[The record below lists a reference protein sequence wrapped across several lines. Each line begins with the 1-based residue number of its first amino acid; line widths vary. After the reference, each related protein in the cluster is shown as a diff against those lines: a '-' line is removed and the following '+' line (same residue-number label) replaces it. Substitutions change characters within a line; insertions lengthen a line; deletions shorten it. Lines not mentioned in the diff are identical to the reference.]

1 MPAIS
6 TGKVLVSGAN
16 GFIATWVVRTLLEQ
30 GFAVRGSVRSA
41 EKCGHLRDI
50 FAAYGEKFE
59 LVVVPD
65 ITQEGAFDEAVK
77 GVDAIEH
84 MASPVHL
91 NAENPDE
98 IIVPTVKGTLSM
110 LNSAMKHGKNVKR
123 VVLMSSTAAVLQE
136 QSEPKTFSELD
147 WNELVLQQIAE
158 KGSTASGHTK
168 YRAAKV
174 LGERAAWEFFE
185 QHKDKLG
192 WDLVVLNPPYVFGP
206 TIHAVS
212 SPEALNLSTR
222 EFYKIF
228 TQPSTQATLQ
238 AGNCWVD
245 VRDLARAQ
253 VLTLLSAS
261 AGGERIIISAGPW
274 IWQDWLDATP
284 NSSKYQEGIPGTGT
298 DTVYKIRFD
307 ASKSAR
313 LLGMTTYRSK
323 GGDRAG
329 YGGRLGSAGMVN

>member
-1 MPAIS
+1 MPVIS

-30 GFAVRGSVRSA
+30 GFAVRGAVRSV
-41 EKCGHLRDI
+41 EKCGHLRDT
-50 FAAYGEKFE
+50 FAAYGDKLE

-65 ITQEGAFDEAVK
+65 ITQEGAFDEAVE

-98 IIVPTVKGTLSM
+98 IIVPTIKGTLSM
-110 LNSAMKHGKNVKR
+110 LNSAMKHGKYVKR
-123 VVLMSSTAAVLQE
+123 VVLTSSTAAVLQDD
-136 QSEPKTFSELD
+136 SEPKTFSELD
-147 WNELVLQQIAE
+147 WNEQVLQQISE
-158 KGSTASGHTK
+158 KGSVASGHTK

-174 LGERAAWEFFE
+174 RGERAAWEFAE
-185 QHKDKLG
+185 KHKDKLG

-228 TQPSTQATLQ
+228 TQPSTPATLQ

-245 VRDLARAQ
+245 VRDLASAQ
-253 VLTLLSAS
+253 VLALVTTS

-274 IWQDWLDATP
+274 VWQDWLDAAP
-284 NSSKYQEGIPGTGT
+284 DSSKYQKGISGAGK
-298 DTVYKIRFD
+298 DAVYKIQFN

-313 LLGMTTYRSK
+313 LLGMTAYRSK
-323 GGDRAG
+323 EETVRDTMADWEVRGW
-329 YGGRLGSAGMVN
+329 

>member
-1 MPAIS
+1 MYE
-6 TGKVLVSGAN
+6 
-16 GFIATWVVRTLLEQ
+16 GFYTLENNVVRTLLEQ
-30 GFAVRGSVRSA
+30 GFAVRGAVRSV
-41 EKCGHLRDI
+41 EKCGHLRDT
-50 FAAYGEKFE
+50 FAAYGDKLE

-65 ITQEGAFDEAVK
+65 ITQEGAFDEAVE

-98 IIVPTVKGTLSM
+98 IIVPTIKGTLSM
-110 LNSAMKHGKNVKR
+110 LNSAMKHGKYVKR
-123 VVLMSSTAAVLQE
+123 VVLTSSTAAVMQD
-136 QSEPKTFSELD
+136 QSEPKTFTELD
-147 WNELVLQQIAE
+147 WNEQVLQHIAE
-158 KGSTASGHTK
+158 KGSAASGHTK

-174 LGERAAWEFFE
+174 RGERAAWEFVE
-185 QHKDKLG
+185 KHKDKLG

-228 TQPSTQATLQ
+228 AQPSTPATLQ

-245 VRDLARAQ
+245 VRDLASAQ
-253 VLTLLSAS
+253 VLALVTTS

-274 IWQDWLDATP
+274 VWQDWLDAAP
-284 NSSKYQEGIPGTGT
+284 DSSKYQKGIAGAGK
-298 DTVYKIRFD
+298 DAVYKIQFN

-313 LLGMTTYRSK
+313 LLGMTAYRSK
-323 GGDRAG
+323 EETVRDTMADWEVRGW
-329 YGGRLGSAGMVN
+329 

>member
-16 GFIATWVVRTLLEQ
+16 GFIAMWVVRTLLEE
-30 GFAVRGSVRSA
+30 GFAVRGAVRSV
-41 EKCGHLRDI
+41 EKCGHLRDT
-50 FAAYGEKFE
+50 FAAYGEKLE

-65 ITQEGAFDEAVK
+65 IIQDCAFDEAVK

-98 IIVPTVKGTLSM
+98 IILPTVKGTLSM
-110 LNSAMKHGKNVKR
+110 LNSALKHGKYVKR
-123 VVLMSSTAAVLQE
+123 VVLTSSTAAVLQDE
-136 QSEPKTFSELD
+136 SEPKTFSELD
-147 WNELVLQQIAE
+147 WNEHVLQHVAE
-158 KGSTASGHTK
+158 KGSTASGHAK

-174 LGERAAWEFFE
+174 LGERAAWEFVE
-185 QHKDKLG
+185 KHKDRLG

-228 TQPSTQATLQ
+228 TQPSTPATLQ

-253 VLTLLSAS
+253 VLALVTAS

-274 IWQDWLDATP
+274 VWQDWLDAAP
-284 NSSKYQEGIPGTGT
+284 DSSKYQKGTSGAGK
-298 DTVYKIRFD
+298 DALYKIQFD

-313 LLGMTTYRSK
+313 LLGMTAYRNK
-323 GGDRAG
+323 EETARDTTADWEVRGW
-329 YGGRLGSAGMVN
+329 